1 MDPATAQANEA
12 TPTPPQENQQSPGL
26 QARIDELVARAK
38 TAEQANQEL
47 MQRLMEQNARLM
59 EQTAPKPVIEP
70 DPLAQHAEALDP
82 RLVQVLQ
89 AERQRME
96 AVFRTKMAQ
105 VEAQQGQLSIQAAA
119 AQMRNVPA
127 EVTQRAQQLYQQAKL
142 NGSAATPDEAL
153 RYALGDWYL
162 QQQQRGAQ
170 VVGLP
175 TTAFNAPLPVPPSAP
190 VLPNVTGP
198 KPVPADFDNWPL
210 QKQLTYMEQNGYADL
225 PL

>member
-1 MDPATAQANEA
+1 
-12 TPTPPQENQQSPGL
+12 
-26 QARIDELVARAK
+26 
-38 TAEQANQEL
+38 

-142 NGSAATPDEAL
+142 NGGTGSA
-153 RYALGDWYL
+153 GDL
-162 QQQQRGAQ
+162 ARRGA
-170 VVGLP
+170 G
-175 TTAFNAPLPVPPSAP
+175 
-190 VLPNVTGP
+190 G
-198 KPVPADFDNWPL
+198 
-210 QKQLTYMEQNGYADL
+210 
-225 PL
+225 